1 MFIDTIVIADIAAQ
15 ARRLLAALAALAVLA
30 LPVQAQDL
38 HIARISDDAFAGAR
52 GVITVN
58 QVAGS
63 HNAQINAVVIA
74 AGPVVLGSDALLVA
88 QRPGAAARGAGTASR
103 SVADISGNAFR
114 SASGIVQINQI
125 AGGGNVVH
133 NAFSL
138 RVTP

>member
-1 MFIDTIVIADIAAQ
+1 MLINIIVIADIAAQ
-15 ARRLLAALAALAVLA
+15 ARRLLAALAVLA

-88 QRPGAAARGAGTASR
+88 QRPGASARGAGTASR
-103 SVADISGNAFR
+103 SVSDISGNAFR

-138 RVTP
+138 RVIP

>member
-1 MFIDTIVIADIAAQ
+1 MFIVNIVIADIGFR
-15 ARRLLAALAALAVLA
+15 ARGLIAALAVMA

-38 HIARISDDAFAGAR
+38 NIARITDDAFAGAR
-52 GVITVN
+52 GVIAVN
-58 QVAGS
+58 QASGS

-74 AGPVVLGSDALLVA
+74 AGPVVLRSDALLIA
-88 QRPGAAARGAGTASR
+88 QRPGASVRSAGSASR
-103 SVADISGNAFR
+103 SVAEISGGAFR

-138 RVTP
+138 RVSP

>member
-1 MFIDTIVIADIAAQ
+1 MLINIIVIADIAAQ
-15 ARRLLAALAALAVLA
+15 ARRLLAALAVLA

-88 QRPGAAARGAGTASR
+88 QRPGASARGAGTASR

-138 RVTP
+138 SVIP

>member
-1 MFIDTIVIADIAAQ
+1 MLINIIVIADIAAQ
-15 ARRLLAALAALAVLA
+15 ARRLLAALAVLA

-88 QRPGAAARGAGTASR
+88 QRPGASARGAGTASR
-103 SVADISGNAFR
+103 SVSDISGNAFR

-138 RVTP
+138 SVIP

>member
-52 GVITVN
+52 GVRTVN

-63 HNAQINAVVIA
+63 PTAQINAVVIA

>member
-1 MFIDTIVIADIAAQ
+1 MLINIIVIADIAAQ
-15 ARRLLAALAALAVLA
+15 ARRLLAALAVLA

-88 QRPGAAARGAGTASR
+88 QRPGASARGAGTASR

-138 RVTP
+138 RVIP

>member
-1 MFIDTIVIADIAAQ
+1 MLINIIVIADIAAQ
-15 ARRLLAALAALAVLA
+15 ARRLLAALAVLA

-63 HNAQINAVVIA
+63 HNAQINAVVNA

-88 QRPGAAARGAGTASR
+88 QRPGASARGAGTASR

-138 RVTP
+138 RVIP

>member
-1 MFIDTIVIADIAAQ
+1 MFIDNIVIADIVLQ
-15 ARRLLAALAALAVLA
+15 ARRVVAALAVLA

-38 HIARISDDAFAGAR
+38 NIARITDDAFAGAR
-52 GVITVN
+52 GVIAVN
-58 QVAGS
+58 QASGS

-74 AGPVVLGSDALLVA
+74 AGPVVLGSDALLIA
-88 QRPGAAARGAGTASR
+88 QRPGAPARSAGTASR
-103 SVADISGNAFR
+103 SVAEISGGAFR

-138 RVTP
+138 RVIP

>member
-1 MFIDTIVIADIAAQ
+1 MFIDNIVIADIALQ
-15 ARRLLAALAALAVLA
+15 ARRAVAALAVLA

-38 HIARISDDAFAGAR
+38 NIARITDDAFAGAR
-52 GVITVN
+52 GVIAVN
-58 QVAGS
+58 QASGS

-74 AGPVVLGSDALLVA
+74 AGPVVLGSDALLIA
-88 QRPGAAARGAGTASR
+88 QRPGAPARSAGTASR
-103 SVADISGNAFR
+103 SVAEISGGAFR

-138 RVTP
+138 RVIP

>member
-1 MFIDTIVIADIAAQ
+1 MFIDNIVIADIARQ
-15 ARRLLAALAALAVLA
+15 VVAALAVLA

-38 HIARISDDAFAGAR
+38 NIARITDDAFVGAR
-52 GVITVN
+52 GVIAVN
-58 QVAGS
+58 QASGS
-63 HNAQINAVVIA
+63 HNAQINAVVIS

-88 QRPGAAARGAGTASR
+88 QRPGAPARSAGTASR
-103 SVADISGNAFR
+103 SVAEISGGAFR

-138 RVTP
+138 RVIP